1 MRGSFLLKGFM
12 PLQFLRLAVHMFQT
26 TIENNVI
33 HLPQISTGIS
43 LRICISRI
51 SIMWTSH
58 EFPHAVLLMPMDI
71 PLGESAPP
79 PKIGLPKAGV
89 GRLFPYSLRTRTTY

>member
-1 MRGSFLLKGFM
+1 M

-79 PKIGLPKAGV
+79 PRLASRKPGLEDFF
-89 GRLFPYSLRTRTTY
+89 RTPYGLEPPIDSIA